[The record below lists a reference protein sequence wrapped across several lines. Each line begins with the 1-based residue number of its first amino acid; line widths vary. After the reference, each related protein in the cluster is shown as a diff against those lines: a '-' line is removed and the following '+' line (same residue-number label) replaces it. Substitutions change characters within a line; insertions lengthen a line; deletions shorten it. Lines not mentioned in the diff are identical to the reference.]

1 MSLSH
6 SLTAAFSGL
15 TASAKAASIVAEN
28 MANLRTPGYGRREV
42 LLGTGTYG
50 GGVTVRGVLRHV
62 DPLILAERRTAQ
74 AMAAGADARTAF
86 HRLIED
92 GLGLPGSAGSLD
104 SAIIQFDSALIAAAG
119 SPGAEPALA
128 GVLDA
133 ASALAARLR
142 DASGQVQQARKTAD
156 QAIAA
161 DVGTIND
168 NLIQIEALNRDIQ
181 RMTVLGQ
188 DASALKDQR
197 QNLVDQIAAILPV
210 REVARENGRIAL
222 YAAGGIA
229 LVDERARKF
238 GFTPSGAIGAGSG
251 GLSGLTLD
259 GKPLDTGLGGPLK
272 GGRLAA
278 SFAVRDDLAPAA
290 QARLDAMAR
299 DLMARMDGADPTLAP
314 GQPGLFTDAGAAF
327 DPAAETGLAGRLT
340 VNALADPARG
350 GALWRLRAGMGA
362 PGPGDPGHSGLLVAL
377 SGALNEPTVAASGG
391 FLPAARSFQA
401 LGADLVSSIA
411 TRRLSEQTEAAQSA
425 TRLAALEQLEA
436 ARGVDTDHETQL
448 LLVIERAYAANARV
462 IQAVEQMLDNL
473 LEI

>member
-15 TASAKAASIVAEN
+15 TASSKAASIVAEN

-50 GGVTVRGVLRHV
+50 GGVMVRGVLRHV
-62 DPLILAERRTAQ
+62 DPLILAERRNAQ
-74 AMAAGADARTAF
+74 AMAAGADARTSF
-86 HRLIED
+86 HRLLED
-92 GLGLPGSAGSLD
+92 RLGLPGNAGSLD
-104 SAIIQFDSALIAAAG
+104 SAISRFDAALITAAG
-119 SPGAEPALA
+119 TPGAEPALA

-133 ASALAARLR
+133 ASALAAKLR
-142 DASGQVQQARKTAD
+142 DASGQVQMARKTAD

-161 DVGTIND
+161 DVGMIND
-168 NLIQIEALNRDIQ
+168 ALIRIESLNSDIQ

-188 DASALKDQR
+188 DASALTDQR
-197 QNLVDQIAAILPV
+197 QALVDGIAAVLPV

-222 YAAGGIA
+222 YAAGGVA
-229 LVDERARKF
+229 LVDERARQF
-238 GFTPSGAIGAGSG
+238 GFAPSGAIGPGSG

-259 GKPLDTGLGGPLK
+259 GKPLDTGPGGPLK

-290 QARLDAMAR
+290 QARLDAVAR
-299 DLMARMDGADPTLAP
+299 DLMARMESADPTLAP
-314 GQPGLFTDAGAAF
+314 GQAGLFTDAGAAF
-327 DPAAETGLAGRLT
+327 DPAAETGLAGRLA
-340 VNALADPARG
+340 VNSLADPAQG
-350 GALWRLRAGMGA
+350 GDLWRLRAGMGA
-362 PGPGDPGHSGLLVAL
+362 TGPGDPGNTALLVGL
-377 SGALNEPTVAASGG
+377 SAALNEPTLAASGG
-391 FLPAARSFQA
+391 FLPGARSFQA

-411 TRRLSEQTEAAQSA
+411 TRRLADQTEATQSA